1 MASVA
6 INNTDWLML
15 LLSTQSKEVKLDIIS
30 RLSASLTRKN
40 KVKKDDMSFFD
51 GLTNSWD
58 DGTPAE
64 EEIARIMSARQPTNR
79 GYCYYKR
86 CSFGHRQH

>member
-6 INNTDWLML
+6 INNTDWLMR

-40 KVKKDDMSFFD
+40 KAKKDDMSFFD
-51 GLTNSWD
+51 SLTKWD
-58 DGTPAE
+58 YGTPVE
-64 EEIARIMSARQPTNR
+64 EEVARIKAARH
-79 GYCYYKR
+79 
-86 CSFGHRQH
+86 SGH